1 MWSWGHAWQV
11 GCSAD
16 LQDALHHLLIHVSQR
31 KGCVEG
37 DAPRLFL
44 LEIDVGRL
52 PAVPGL
58 P

>member
-1 MWSWGHAWQV
+1 MLKLGHAWQLE
-11 GCSAD
+11 SHTD
-16 LQDALHHLLIHVSQR
+16 LKDALHHFLIHVSQR

-44 LEIDVGRL
+44 LEIDIGRL
-52 PAVPGL
+52 PAWSGL